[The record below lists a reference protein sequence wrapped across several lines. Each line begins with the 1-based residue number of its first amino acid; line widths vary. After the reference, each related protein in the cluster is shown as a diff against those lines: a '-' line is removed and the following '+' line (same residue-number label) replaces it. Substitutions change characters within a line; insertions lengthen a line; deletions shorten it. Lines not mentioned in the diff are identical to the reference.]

1 MRVYGKLTGARNLPD
16 SVRAKVRIRL
26 VKGNR
31 VAHRVDSVVKLVY
44 GFVQLLAVLILLPF
58 VVAKLLDKVHTPRRD
73 K

>member
-16 SVRAKVRIRL
+16 SVGAEVRIRL

-31 VAHRVDSVVKLVY
+31 VAHRVNGVVKLVD

-58 VVAKLLDKVHTPRRD
+58 VVA
-73 K
+73 